1 MASISATSQQTT
13 ASLTVTAS
21 ASRSGGTVTSSCPWT
36 LKANYPGPYYSWGK
50 VNGDTVKTV
59 SNNTSNDGFTHTG
72 TKTVTDTEYGA
83 KTYSIPIA
91 VHAQGYSGGGTL
103 AKTTTGTVSVS
114 IGAAK
119 FTVTFDK
126 NGGDTP
132 SMAGKEVTYGQTFGT
147 LATCSRTGYNFAG
160 WFTAAEGGTEVKSS
174 DTVAIT
180 ADTTLYAHWTA
191 KSITA
196 TFKLQGGKIGG
207 SAEDVTRTETYDSAW
222 VLPADP
228 TRDGYTF
235 AGWYTAASG
244 GTQITNATTVS
255 VASNTTVYA
264 QWTGNEVTC
273 TYDARGGTVNPA
285 GKTVTVGSAYGEL
298 PTPTRAGYRFLGW
311 WATVL
316 GNTEITPES
325 TVTATGNHTI
335 YARWEPLSVL
345 RYVGGGEAKTITN
358 IKVVESGT
366 VRNIVGCYSVES
378 GVVKQGV

>member
-1 MASISATSQQTT
+1 MATT
-13 ASLTVTAS
+13 TLTLGTPSV
-21 ASRSGGTVTSSCPWT
+21 SRSGGSVTISFSVSTTTWGAPRQRIYVRIGSSGSWSQWAYKRDPNGAT
-36 LKANYPGPYYSWGK
+36 ISGTYTNTFTDYGAGSRTYYVRLQESAT
-50 VNGDTVKTV
+50 D
-59 SNNTSNDGFTHTG
+59 SDSGFADVT
-72 TKTVTDTEYGA
+72 TKTTSKDYTA
-83 KTYSIPIA
+83 CR
-91 VHAQGYSGGGTL
+91 
-103 AKTTTGTVSVS
+103 
-114 IGAAK
+114 
-119 FTVTFDK
+119 FTVTFNA
-126 NGGDTP
+126 NGGSTP
-132 SMAGKEVTYGQTFGT
+132 SAESKSVTYGQTYGT
-147 LATCSRTGYNFAG
+147 LASCSRTGYTFSG
-160 WFTAAEGGTEVKSS
+160 WFTASEGGTEVKSS

-207 SAEDVTRTETYDSAW
+207 SAEDVTKTETYDSAW

-298 PTPTRAGYRFLGW
+298 PAPTRAGYRFLGW

-325 TVTATGNHTI
+325 TVTATASHTI
-335 YARWEPLSVL
+335 YARWEAMSVL